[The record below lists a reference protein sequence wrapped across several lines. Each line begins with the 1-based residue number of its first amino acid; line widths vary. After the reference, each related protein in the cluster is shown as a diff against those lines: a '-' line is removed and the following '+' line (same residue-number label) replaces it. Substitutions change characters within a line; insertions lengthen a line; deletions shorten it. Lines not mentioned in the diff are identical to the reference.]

1 MAERRMFAKTII
13 LSDAFLD
20 MPATSRCLYMTL
32 CMVADDD
39 GFVNNPR
46 SIMRQ
51 SGASDDDMR
60 ILIGKKFVIIFDD
73 GVVVIKHWR
82 IHNYLRSDRYHE
94 TKYLEHKA
102 SLSIDEKEGYTQNG
116 IPSGTP
122 LVDQMDTEV
131 RLGKDSIG
139 KDRLGKDKEKRF
151 APPSVEEVDAYIK
164 EQGYTF
170 DADAFVDFY
179 ASKGWKVGSQPMKD
193 WKAACRTW
201 QRRRDEDRKKD
212 AERNQKSGK
221 VDADFWAALEAK
233 YEAEEAEANA
243 KTTGNANN

>member
-60 ILIGKKFVIIFDD
+60 ILVGKKFVIIFDD

-82 IHNYLRSDRYHE
+82 IHNYLRSDRYRE

-102 SLSIDEKEGYTQNG
+102 SLSTDENGGYTQSG
-116 IPSGTP
+116 IPSGIP

-131 RLGKDSIG
+131 SIG
-139 KDRLGKDKEKRF
+139 KDRIGKDSIEKEKRF
-151 APPSVEEVDAYIK
+151 TPPSVEEVDAYIK
-164 EQGYTF
+164 EMGYSF
-170 DADAFVDFY
+170 DANAFVDFY
-179 ASKGWKVGSQPMKD
+179 SSKGWRVGSQPMKD

-201 QRRRDEDRKKD
+201 QRRRDEERKTSTKPTKTQ
-212 AERNQKSGK
+212 APKSSSF
-221 VDADFWAALEAK
+221 DT
-233 YEAEEAEANA
+233 EEFFRLSLARGM
-243 KTTGNANN
+243 GNEGH